1 MRIALVLAGS
11 LLLGSVAAQDPATP
25 KPEAQA
31 KASAAD
37 CAAAVKQM
45 QQKAYSDWRA
55 DLKKAREGTAKADG
69 KPVKAMRMSADYGPV
84 AEKAAVFA
92 AQFAGTDD
100 AVQFL
105 MLVVQYSSGKDA
117 QKAGIEQM
125 LKSHIDSP
133 ELAKMGRMLG
143 SLDRRISPEFAASTK
158 QRMLESKNADV
169 RGWALLAT
177 HKATIET
184 ADRDGAEYGT
194 AKTALLAAAEAVED
208 ARLAKDM
215 RSAIDLREKY
225 GVGCEAP
232 DIAGVDLDGVDF
244 KLSDYKGK
252 VIFLDFWGDW

>member
-11 LLLGSVAAQDPATP
+11 LLLGSAAAQDPVA
-25 KPEAQA
+25 PEPVVQAQ
-31 KASAAD
+31 ASAAD
-37 CAAAVKQM
+37 CAAEIKQM
-45 QQKAYSDWRA
+45 QKKAYSDWRA
-55 DLKKAREGTAKADG
+55 GIKKAQEGAENADG

-84 AEKAAVFA
+84 AKKAAVFA

-105 MLVVQYSSGKDA
+105 MLVVRYSSSKDA
-117 QKAGIEQM
+117 QKSGIEQM

-133 ELAKMGRMLG
+133 ALAQMGRMLG

-158 QRMLESKNADV
+158 KRMLESKNPDV
-169 RGWALLAT
+169 RGWALFAT

-184 ADRDGAEYGT
+184 ADRGGDEYGT